1 MSSKS
6 QYLKKMY
13 EAALQGVVDDL
24 VKAKQDGQN
33 NRTSRDSYTT
43 KIECLELMGICITRD
58 ALYKRVE
65 RQSKKQDTPTRPVEE
80 LSVNQNDPEVSSLSS
95 PSTGSIGIESNT
107 RDNDV
112 SECMESLSN
121 AGRPKGSTMQKKR
134 EDIKNYKECVNAIAE
149 AYDNELTLHNPEKRL
164 AKGYLEQLI
173 LQKKEE
179 FGVSLFLQKQ

>member
-6 QYLKKMY
+6 HYLKKMH
-13 EAALQGVVDDL
+13 EAALLGGVDDL
-24 VKAKQDGQN
+24 VKDEQDGWKS
-33 NRTSRDSYTT
+33 RTSRDSYRT
-43 KIECLELMGICITRD
+43 KLECLQLMGISITRD

-65 RQSKKQDTPTRPVEE
+65 QQSKKHENTRTRPVEE
-80 LSVNQNDPEVSSLSS
+80 LSVNQNDPEMSSLSS
-95 PSTGSIGIESNT
+95 QSTGSIGIESNT
-107 RDNDV
+107 DNDA
-112 SECMESLSN
+112 SESMESLSK